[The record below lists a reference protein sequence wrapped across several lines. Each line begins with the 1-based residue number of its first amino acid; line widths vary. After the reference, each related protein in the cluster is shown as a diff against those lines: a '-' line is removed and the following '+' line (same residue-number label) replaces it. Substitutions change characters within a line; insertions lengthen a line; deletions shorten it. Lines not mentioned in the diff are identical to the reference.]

1 MYRAQFLMLI
11 STLALAACSGAP
23 TREAQQ
29 PAAPAATATP
39 TAAPVV
45 VPSALGKLAEHGRIT
60 VGAQPSVDDLR
71 ALKAQ
76 GYTRVISVRTPGE
89 MNDRN
94 VVPFDEAA
102 LAAELG
108 LQYENV
114 PVGGNDFPFRPE
126 LADAVANAL
135 NDEHSK
141 VFLHC
146 TVGARASMVYA
157 AYAVKYLGMDPDA
170 ALRDTELF
178 GMWPLAL
185 ERMTGVKLKVVR
197 AED

>member
-1 MYRAQFLMLI
+1 MLGARTLLLI
-11 STLALAACSGAP
+11 STLALAACA
-23 TREAQQ
+23 
-29 PAAPAATATP
+29 AAPARQAPAP
-39 TAAPVV
+39 QAAAPASTAAPVT

-60 VGAQPSVDDLR
+60 VGAQPSADDLR

-76 GYTRVISVRTPGE
+76 GYTRILSVRTPGE
-89 MNDRN
+89 MNDRS
-94 VVPFDEAA
+94 VVPYDEAA

-108 LQYENV
+108 MSYENA

-135 NDEHSK
+135 TDERSK
-141 VFLHC
+141 VYLHC

-170 ALRDTELF
+170 ALRETEQF

-197 AED
+197 AGE